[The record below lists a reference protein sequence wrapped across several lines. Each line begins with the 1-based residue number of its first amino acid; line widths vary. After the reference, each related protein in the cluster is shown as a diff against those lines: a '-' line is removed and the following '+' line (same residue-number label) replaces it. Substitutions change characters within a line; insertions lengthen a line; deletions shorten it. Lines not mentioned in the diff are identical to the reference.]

1 MLMTIVLLFAVCWL
15 PIHVFSLLVYFYPKF
30 LKMNL
35 RSLLNRC
42 YLTFKVCRSEEED
55 ELETQG
61 QTLSSMNTKYN
72 RTNNKHMNGK
82 DVKTIERQIET
93 EI

>member
-1 MLMTIVLLFAVCWL
+1 
-15 PIHVFSLLVYFYPKF
+15 
-30 LKMNL
+30 MNL

-42 YLTFKVCRSEEED
+42 YLTFKVCRSEDED

-61 QTLSSMNTKYN
+61 QTLSSANSRIKRTFN
-72 RTNNKHMNGK
+72 RDNR
-82 DVKTIERQIET
+82 DVKEIKILRQIET